1 MYYLASNINYL
12 SLDGLPW
19 ILLCWIL
26 MFITRPLSTFVHEF
40 GHLIPMYFFS
50 SEPITFQIGEGKSC
64 LFKIGSRVEFRLSMK
79 GSSTGSVYVDD
90 AKLSKRDQ
98 LFVLSGGPF
107 LSFLIISIL
116 FFFLQRFSPMVWV
129 EVTAVGFLCSNLLAF
144 LTSIIP
150 MHLKPTSHFPD
161 GPPSDGLQILT
172 LLKSKG

>member
-1 MYYLASNINYL
+1 MYYLASTINYL

-19 ILLCWIL
+19 ILLCWVL
-26 MFITRPLSTFVHEF
+26 MFITRPLSTFAHEF

-50 SEPITFQIGEGKSC
+50 SEPITFQIGEGKFYP
-64 LFKIGSRVEFRLSMK
+64 FKIGSRVEFRLSWK
-79 GSSTGSVYVDD
+79 GSSTGTVYVDD
-90 AKLSKRDQ
+90 EKLSKRDQ

-107 LSFLIISIL
+107 LSFLIISFL
-116 FFFLQRFSPMVWV
+116 SLSLQRFTPMVWV
-129 EVTAVGFLCSNLLAF
+129 EVSIVGFLCSNLLAF

-150 MHLKPTSHFPD
+150 MRLRPTTLFPD

>member
-1 MYYLASNINYL
+1 MCYLASNIYYL

-26 MFITRPLSTFVHEF
+26 MFVTRPLSTFVHEF

-50 SEPITFQIGEGKSC
+50 SEPITFQIGEGKFC

-90 AKLSKRDQ
+90 EKLSKRDQ